1 MRKFCICFIF
11 ILLVA
16 VPLQSWGQITA
27 GNTQPKKFEVMVG
40 KSLTLDSTAAIK
52 RASVVSS
59 EIADVMVISQTQVYL
74 TGKAPGTTS
83 LTFWG
88 IDDKVFAIANIEV
101 TADLAKLRDLVAQL
115 LPEETG
121 VKINSVQNHIAIMGT
136 VSSASALSQIVDMAQ
151 SYSSG
156 KVVNLAE
163 VSGVQQVMVEV
174 RVAEISHSLL
184 RRMGVNWSYFS
195 SSGRIGTSMIGG
207 LTGTGG
213 VWPPPMGELN
223 PSGGNLLGT
232 DKIVG
237 KQAVSS
243 AVNAIFNMVKG
254 GTTWTVFIDALK
266 ETGLVKVL
274 ASPTLI
280 TLSGKSANFLAGGEI
295 PIPVPQASGMGTNAI
310 TIDYKPFGVGLT
322 FTPIVL
328 NSKKINIQ
336 VVPEVSEPDF
346 TNALTLSG
354 FTVPSFSTRRVST
367 TIELDDGQSFVI
379 AGLLRDDSR
388 KIISKFPLLGD
399 IPILGTLFRSTSWQ
413 RNESELIV
421 VATPRLVKPTD
432 MTKQPLP
439 TDQYSDPNDF
449 ELYFN
454 GKSEGTGKEPTKP
467 IK

>member
-40 KSLTLDSTAAIK
+40 KSLTLNSTSPIK
-52 RASVVSS
+52 RASVVNS
-59 EIADVMVISQTQVYL
+59 EIADVLVISQTQVYL
-74 TGKAPGTTS
+74 TAKAPGNTS

-88 IDDKVFAIANIEV
+88 ADDKVFAIADIEV

-121 VKINSVQNHIAIMGT
+121 VKINSVQKHIAITGT
-136 VSSASALSQIVDMAQ
+136 VSSASALSQIVEMAQ
-151 SYSSG
+151 SYSGG

-184 RRMGVNWSYFS
+184 RKMGVNWAYF
-195 SSGRIGTSMIGG
+195 T
-207 LTGTGG
+207 
-213 VWPPPMGELN
+213 
-223 PSGGNLLGT
+223 SGGKIGINMLGNLTSLNQSSIPATSLDQGISSAINYLFTLGT
-232 DKIVG
+232 
-237 KQAVSS
+237 
-243 AVNAIFNMVKG
+243 NN
-254 GTTWTVFIDALK
+254 TTWAVFIDALK

-280 TLSGKSANFLAGGEI
+280 TLSGKPANFLAGGEI

-354 FTVPSFSTRRVST
+354 FTVPSFATRRVST
-367 TIELDDGQSFVI
+367 TVELDDGQSFVI
-379 AGLLRDDSR
+379 AGLLRDDTR
-388 KIISKFPLLGD
+388 KLVSKFPLLGD

-413 RNESELIV
+413 RNESELVI

-439 TDQYSDPNDF
+439 TDKYSDPNDF

-454 GKSEGTGKEPTKP
+454 GKSEGSGREPTKP
-467 IK
+467 MK